1 MTLKR
6 RRLSSL
12 LSCWLSC
19 CLVAVLW
26 TRGHSFPVAWAQEE
40 APQEAAP
47 PDEAAAPETPEAPAP
62 LSSDELDQ
70 LVAPIALYP
79 DALVAQI
86 LAGSTYPTEMVEAAR
101 WQSANPGLSGDDL
114 AAAVDSTNWDPSI
127 KALTQFPSVLA
138 NMNNNLSWTSA
149 LGQAYYYQPEDI
161 LNAVQVMRRRALA
174 ARTLVNT
181 RQQRYVD
188 QDDLITIEPVNPDE
202 VYVPEYNPRVIYGA
216 PEPVYPG
223 YSTGEMIGAGAL
235 AFGAGVAVGMLAS
248 RDWGWH
254 RWNTD
259 WHHHDVVYQN
269 NVYVSNSNTFSSA
282 GGYGGGGRGGNF
294 NRQGGSNRQAGYNAP
309 APGRPQ
315 GGARQ
320 GYRPGA
326 PANRPANANP
336 QVTSRGPRDMG
347 APAAAVPPGGGHRPG
362 APANRPANVNP
373 QMANRGPREMGA
385 PAAASHPLGGAGA
398 GYRPGAPANHPA
410 NANPQ
415 VNSRGPREMGA
426 PAPAARPEAGARPAR
441 PPVAAAPPPVRKNPT
456 PQASQPSPYR
466 GFAKAPAT
474 GLNKTAFAR
483 IAPGG
488 EAIAASARGRA
499 SLGHPPAPPPAPPRA
514 APPVHAAAAR
524 PAPAPHPA
532 APAPHPA
539 APAAHPAAP
548 APRKH

>member
-6 RRLSSL
+6 RGWSSL

-19 CLVAVLW
+19 CLVGVLW
-26 TRGHSFPVAWAQEE
+26 TSGHSFSVALAQGE
-40 APQEAAP
+40 APEGAAP
-47 PDEAAAPETPEAPAP
+47 PDESAAAEAPEAPAP
-62 LSSDELDQ
+62 LSNDQLDQ

-86 LAGSTYPTEMVEAAR
+86 LAGSTYPTEIVEAAR
-101 WQSANPGLSGDDL
+101 WQSANPGLSGDGL
-114 AAAVDSTNWDPSI
+114 AAAVDSQNWDPSV

-138 NMNNNLSWTSA
+138 NMNNSLEWTSA
-149 LGQAYYYQPEDI
+149 LGQAYYYQPEDV

-181 RQQRYVD
+181 PQQRYVD
-188 QDDLITIEPVNPDE
+188 QDDTILIEPVNPDE
-202 VYVPEYNPRVIYGA
+202 VYVPEYNPGVIYGA

-282 GGYGGGGRGGNF
+282 GGYGGGGHGGGGRGGNF
-294 NRQGGSNRQAGYNAP
+294 NRQGGNNRQGGYNAP
-309 APGRPQ
+309 PPGRPQ
-315 GGARQ
+315 GGARE

-326 PANRPANANP
+326 PAN
-336 QVTSRGPRDMG
+336 
-347 APAAAVPPGGGHRPG
+347 PPG
-362 APANRPANVNP
+362 NVNP

-415 VNSRGPREMGA
+415 VTSRGPREMGA
-426 PAPAARPEAGARPAR
+426 PALAGRPEAGARPAR
-441 PPVAAAPPPVRKNPT
+441 PPVAAAAPPVRKNPT

>member
-1 MTLKR
+1 MTLKHR
-6 RRLSSL
+6 GWSSWL
-12 LSCWLSC
+12 GCWLSC

-26 TRGHSFPVAWAQEE
+26 TSGHSFSVAWAQDE
-40 APQEAAP
+40 APEEAAP
-47 PDEAAAPETPEAPAP
+47 PDAAAAPEAPEAPAP
-62 LSSDELDQ
+62 LSDDQLDQ

-86 LAGSTYPTEMVEAAR
+86 LAGSTYPPEVVEAAR
-101 WQSANPGLSGDDL
+101 WQSANPGLSGADL
-114 AAAVDSTNWDPSI
+114 ASAVDSQNWDPSV

-138 NMNNNLSWTSA
+138 NMNNSLEWTSS
-149 LGQAYYYQPEDI
+149 LGQAYYYQPQDV

-181 RQQRYVD
+181 PQQSYVD
-188 QDDLITIEPVNPDE
+188 QDGMILIQPVNPDE
-202 VYVPEYNPRVIYGA
+202 VYIPQYNPGVIYGA

-223 YSTGEMIGAGAL
+223 YSTGEMVGAGVL

-248 RDWGWH
+248 QDWGWH

-269 NVYVSNSNTFSSA
+269 RAYVSNSNTFSPA
-282 GGYGGGGRGGNF
+282 GGYGGGGGRGRGGNF
-294 NRQGGSNRQAGYNAP
+294 NRQGGNNAP

-315 GGARQ
+315 RGGGA
-320 GYRPGA
+320 GYQAGA
-326 PANRPANANP
+326 PTNRPANAN
-336 QVTSRGPRDMG
+336 G
-347 APAAAVPPGGGHRPG
+347 
-362 APANRPANVNP
+362 

-385 PAAASHPLGGAGA
+385 PAVAGHPPGGAGV
-398 GYRPGAPANHPA
+398 GHAPANRPP

-415 VNSRGPREMGA
+415 VASHGPREMGA
-426 PAPAARPEAGARPAR
+426 PVPAARPEAGARPGR
-441 PPVAAAPPPVRKNPT
+441 PPVAAAPPPVRNSPR
-456 PQASQPSPYR
+456 PQASQPNPYR

-499 SLGHPPAPPPAPPRA
+499 SLGHAAAPPRPAPPA
-514 APPVHAAAAR
+514 HAAAR

-532 APAPHPA
+532 AAAAHPGAPAPH
-539 APAAHPAAP
+539 
-548 APRKH
+548 KH